1 MVITEAGDQNIIL
14 PRHFQQVRPAGGT
27 DFFSVNFNGKLKVT
41 EDSSVTEHIWRY
53 YFRPIWVH
61 SEEVIKVSSGDGKRN
76 IGGKGLHVFES
87 TIEDRQ
93 TLSVDWNIE
102 LN

>member
-1 MVITEAGDQNIIL
+1 MEV
-14 PRHFQQVRPAGGT
+14 HFPV
-27 DFFSVNFNGKLKVT
+27 FSVNFNGKLKVT

-61 SEEVIKVSSGDGKRN
+61 SEEIIKVSSGDGKRN

-87 TIEDRQ
+87 TLEDRQ